1 MPLPDWIVVA
11 DAAKAVVYKQ
21 DWVENVGE
29 EIMDLAHPQARL
41 KTSDLISD
49 AQTIPEKSDPCHT
62 ENQRFARDII
72 DRVRHALDHNE
83 IGGFYLAAPPQFL
96 GLLREA
102 MDDRL
107 RKALQKD
114 LDKNLSGVSHSE
126 VLAAFKNNGK
136 KV

>member
-1 MPLPDWIVVA
+1 MPDWIVVA
-11 DAAKAVVYKQ
+11 DAAKAVVYRQ

-29 EIMDLAHPQARL
+29 EVMDLVHPQARL
-41 KTSDLISD
+41 KTSELTTDVSS
-49 AQTIPEKSDPCHT
+49 IPEKTDPSHT
-62 ENQRFARDII
+62 ENQRFAREII
-72 DRVRHALDHNE
+72 TRVRHALDHNE

-107 RKALQKD
+107 RKALHKD
-114 LDKNLSGVSHSE
+114 LDKNLSGASHRE

-136 KV
+136 

>member
-21 DWVENVGE
+21 DWVENTGE
-29 EIMDLAHPQARL
+29 EVLDLAHPEARL
-41 KTSDLISD
+41 KASDLTTDVS
-49 AQTIPEKSDPCHT
+49 AMPERTEPGHT
-62 ENQRFARDII
+62 ENQRFARDIMA
-72 DRVRHALDHNE
+72 RVRHALDHNE
-83 IGGFYLAAPPQFL
+83 IGGFYMAAPPQFL

-114 LDKNLSGVSHSE
+114 LDKNLSGASHSE
-126 VLAAFKNNGK
+126 VLAAFKNGK
-136 KV
+136 